1 MPTVTSPI
9 KKGFAPIFTADKR
22 IRTMNKCVDE
32 KEVAF
37 DRLKTFR
44 SLTEGWD
51 GYSAFPITI
60 EVISAAQSLLEKIPA
75 VPEVFPTVAGNVQFQ
90 FEDDKGNYLELEIKG
105 NDKVEM
111 FAEIEG
117 VAQEERIVNLGDDTE
132 WECLMKLIKV
142 FA

>member
-1 MPTVTSPI
+1 M
-9 KKGFAPIFTADKR
+9 
-22 IRTMNKCVDE
+22 
-32 KEVAF
+32 
-37 DRLKTFR
+37 
-44 SLTEGWD
+44 
-51 GYSAFPITI
+51 
-60 EVISAAQSLLEKIPA
+60 LEKIPA
-75 VPEVFPTVAGNVQFQ
+75 VPEVFPTLAGNVQFQ
-90 FEDDKGNYLELEIKG
+90 FEDDKGNYLELEIKE